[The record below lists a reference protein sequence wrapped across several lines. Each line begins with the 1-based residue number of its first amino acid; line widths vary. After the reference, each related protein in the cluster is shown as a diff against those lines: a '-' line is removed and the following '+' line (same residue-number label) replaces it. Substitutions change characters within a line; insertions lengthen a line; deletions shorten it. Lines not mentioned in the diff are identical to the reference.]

1 MSLKVLLPAV
11 GCLFFCSILNAQPFM
26 SELDQVQWQ
35 LSSNSFECKMTTN
48 VETLGS
54 VSIVKKAGYP
64 EFIDVTSTIYTQKI
78 KRYRLGSSKA
88 PWGVKTLPDV
98 RWLGPSLPLENEISV
113 GVASFTRQLQQG
125 DWGHIALTYADS
137 DNIHAVLPSVNLG
150 EVFDGYYQCLR
161 DISPFSYEQV
171 RDRNLYYSGGS
182 YLLNSQ
188 QKQEMAAIV
197 KYISLDGLVTK
208 ILIDG
213 HSNSIGNTVN
223 NLLLSQQRA
232 DDVYMYL
239 MEAGISKKL
248 LEVRSHGDRYPLK
261 PGRTASARKKNRRV
275 NLRII
280 RRLGK

>member
-1 MSLKVLLPAV
+1 MSLKVLLPAF
-11 GCLFFCSILNAQPFM
+11 GSLFFCSILNAQPFI

-35 LSSNSFECKMTTN
+35 LSSSSFECKMTTN
-48 VETLGS
+48 VETLGT

-88 PWGVKTLPDV
+88 PWGVKILPDA
-98 RWLGPSLPLENEISV
+98 RWLGPALPLENEISV

-125 DWGHIALTYADS
+125 DWGHIALTYVDS
-137 DNIHAVLPSVNLG
+137 DYIHAVLPSVNLG
-150 EVFDGYYQCLR
+150 DVFDGYYQCLR

-182 YLLNSQ
+182 YLLNTQ

-208 ILIDG
+208 VLIDG

-239 MEAGISKKL
+239 MEAGISTKL
-248 LEVRSHGDRYPLK
+248 MEVRSHGDRYPLK
-261 PGRTASARKKNRRV
+261 SDRTASGREKNRRV

-280 RRLGK
+280 RRMGK